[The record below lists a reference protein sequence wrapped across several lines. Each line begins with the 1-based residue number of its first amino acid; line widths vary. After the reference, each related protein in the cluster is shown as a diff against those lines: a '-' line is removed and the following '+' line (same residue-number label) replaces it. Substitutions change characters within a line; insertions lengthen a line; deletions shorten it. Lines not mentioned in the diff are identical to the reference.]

1 MGEKTAQGLQKHGIH
16 SVFDLLIHLPLRYE
30 DRTLHRPLARLK
42 PGVEQLI
49 LGQIVRIQTRGYGRK
64 RTTHLI
70 LEDKKNNC
78 CDVFLF
84 NLPVSRSRSLQPGL
98 WFQGYGK
105 IEIRLSGPCML
116 HPQFRVFEHAEQ
128 AHPEPTLTPVYP
140 LWKGM
145 QQYRI
150 RRIINAALEQCRQL
164 VKHRSSGN
172 HANPAD
178 SDLLQIFHTLHC
190 PAPDALLNESVSRS
204 RKQLAHEELLAH
216 TLVQLRQRSEIRQR
230 AAIPM
235 NKDAPRIKDLL
246 ERLPFKLTEAQ
257 KSASKTIIGD
267 LSNPGSPMLRL
278 LQGEVGS
285 GKTIVAAL
293 AALHCVENGWSCA
306 IMAPTELLAMQHFES
321 FSTWLAPLGITV
333 LDLTSKTPEKKARI
347 DKIRQDGPKILV
359 GTQAL
364 IQDGVDLANLGL
376 CIIDEQH
383 RFGVNQ
389 RLLLLGKGGDRQPHQ
404 LIMSATP
411 IPRTLAMTY
420 YAGVEI
426 STLDELPSN
435 RKPVQT
441 LVMPETKRNEV
452 IQRIQHLCHA
462 GQQVYWVCPLIE
474 AQEEGTPTPFRSS
487 IEIFDIL
494 QKSLPDLSIGMVH
507 GQMPANEKQS
517 LMTDFRNGKLS
528 VLVSTT
534 VIEVGIDVPN
544 ATLIVI
550 ENAERLGLSQLH
562 QLRGRVGRG
571 TLKGFCIL
579 LYSNHLSKL
588 GKTRLAVLRESNNGF
603 EIAEKD
609 LKMRGPGELWG
620 VRQSGG
626 ASFRIASPDDFQAE
640 FPKLQARAQHL
651 LKNQADMAE
660 IIIKRWL
667 PKSDACNRV

>member
-1 MGEKTAQGLQKHGIH
+1 MAEKTAEGLQRVGIR
-16 SVFDLLIHLPLRYE
+16 SIFDLLIYLPLRYE
-30 DRTLHRPLARLK
+30 DRTTHRPIERLE

-49 LGQIVRIQTRGYGRK
+49 LGQIVRVQSRGFGRK
-64 RTTHLI
+64 QTTHVI
-70 LEDKKNNC
+70 LQDKNNHC
-78 CDVFLF
+78 CEAVFF
-84 NLPVSRSRSLQPGL
+84 NLPASCRHSLQPDI

-105 IEIRLSGPCML
+105 IEIRLSGPCLL
-116 HPQFRVFEHAEQ
+116 HPQYKIFERAEQ
-128 AHPEPTLTPVYP
+128 ALPEPTLTPVYP

-150 RRIINAALEQCRQL
+150 RRLIRVALEQCKTL
-164 VKHRSSGN
+164 LGH
-172 HANPAD
+172 D
-178 SDLLQIFHTLHC
+178 SPVNGIDRTHLDLFQTLENLHY
-190 PAPDALLNESVSRS
+190 PTPDALQNGTIAKS
-204 RKQLAHEELLAH
+204 RKHLAREELLAH
-216 TLVQLRQRSEIRQR
+216 TLVQLRQRSEIQHH

-235 NKDAPRIKDLL
+235 QKDASSVKRLMA
-246 ERLPFKLTEAQ
+246 RLPFDLTDAQ
-257 KSASKTIIGD
+257 KSALKTILQD
-267 LSNPGSPMLRL
+267 LAESSRPMLRL

-293 AALHCVENGWSCA
+293 AALHCIANGWSCA
-306 IMAPTELLAMQHFES
+306 IMAPTELLAMQHFAS
-321 FSTWLAPLGITV
+321 FSDWLAPLGITV
-333 LDLTSKTPEKKARI
+333 LDLTSKTPKKKARI
-347 DKIRQDGPKILV
+347 SEIREPTPKILI

-364 IQDGVDLANLGL
+364 IQKGVDLVHLGL

-426 STLDELPSN
+426 STLDELPTN

-441 LVMPETKRNEV
+441 LVMPEARRSDV
-452 IQRIQHLCHA
+452 IQRIRHLCHA

-474 AQEEGTPTPFRSS
+474 VQEEDAPRPLQSS
-487 IEIFDIL
+487 TQILEIL
-494 QKSLPDLSIGMVH
+494 QNSLPDISIGMVH
-507 GQMPANEKQS
+507 GQMPASEKQS
-517 LMTDFRNGKLS
+517 LMKDFRNGNFS
-528 VLVSTT
+528 VLVATT

-571 TLKGFCIL
+571 SLKGYCIL
-579 LYSNHLSKL
+579 LYSSQLSKQ
-588 GKTRLAVLRESNNGF
+588 GKARLSVLRESNNGF

-620 VRQSGG
+620 IRQSGE
-626 ASFRIASPDDFQAE
+626 ASFRIANPDDFRAE
-640 FPKLQARAQHL
+640 FPELQTAAQSL
-651 LKNQADMAE
+651 LENQEEMAE
-660 IIIKRWL
+660 SIINRWL
-667 PKSDACNRV
+667 PKSDACNQV